1 MTWQIAFDAALVGL
15 CLVVVVMDLRHGI
28 IPDWTNA
35 ALALLGFAAAYAAG
49 REVLI
54 ARCLDAALMGALLLL
69 LRYAHRRWRGRTGL
83 GLGDVKFL
91 AAGTLLTGLGGI
103 QIAILVACVSAF
115 ALIGLT
121 WLKGTSVTATSR
133 LRFGPHLVL
142 GLLIA
147 VFLFPFQPTLF
158 G

>member
-1 MTWQIAFDAALVGL
+1 MAWQIAFDAVLVGL

-35 ALALLGFAAAYAAG
+35 ALALLGLIAAYLSG
-49 REVLI
+49 RDVLI
-54 ARCLDAALMGALLLL
+54 ARCLDAVLIGAFLLL

-91 AAGTLLTGLGGI
+91 TAGTLLTGLGGI

-115 ALIGLT
+115 ALIGLMR
-121 WLKGTSVTATSR
+121 LKGTTVTATSR
-133 LRFGPHLVL
+133 LRFGPHLAL
-142 GLLIA
+142 GLMIA
-147 VFLFPFQPTLF
+147 VFFFPDQPEMF

>member
-1 MTWQIAFDAALVGL
+1 MPWQIVCDVILVGL
-15 CLVVVVMDLRHGI
+15 GLVVVVMDLRFGI

-35 ALALLGFAAAYAAG
+35 ALALLGLSVAWLAG
-49 REVLI
+49 RDVLI
-54 ARCLDAALMGALLLL
+54 ARCLDAALIGAILLL
-69 LRYAHRRWRGRTGL
+69 LRYLHRRWRGRTGL

-91 AAGTLLTGLGGI
+91 VAGTLLTGLGGI
-103 QIAILVACVSAF
+103 QIAILAGCVSAF
-115 ALIGLT
+115 ALLGIQRLSGRT
-121 WLKGTSVTATSR
+121 VTATSR

-147 VFLFPFQPTLF
+147 VFLFPAEPGVF

>member
-1 MTWQIAFDAALVGL
+1 MPWQIAFDVVLVGL
-15 CLVVVVMDLRHGI
+15 CLVVALVDQRHGI

-35 ALALLGFAAAYAAG
+35 ALALLGLCVAAMAG
-49 REVLI
+49 RDMLL
-54 ARCLDAALMGALLLL
+54 ARVLDATLMGALLLL

-103 QIAILVACVSAF
+103 QIAILAACVSAF
-115 ALIGLT
+115 ALIGLMRIR
-121 WLKGTSVTATSR
+121 GAAVTVTSR
-133 LRFGPHLVL
+133 LRFGPHLAL

-147 VFLFPFQPTLF
+147 VFLCPDQPALF